1 MTLGGL
7 WNYYRD
13 EMNDA
18 NENDDANNKINNNK
32 TTTTKHFEYKT
43 KSIGSTPNNNCRSKA
58 EFIVPLEYLSYFLNF
73 SFINCE
79 TEPDL
84 TRWKF
89 CLISEI
95 STKTEVGGEN
105 PMDATL
111 TAGATFQINKTKFY
125 DPLVTLLIN
134 DRIKICRKYK
144 ARI

>member
-13 EMNDA
+13 EMSDA

-84 TRWKF
+84 TR
-89 CLISEI
+89 
-95 STKTEVGGEN
+95 
-105 PMDATL
+105 
-111 TAGATFQINKTKFY
+111 
-125 DPLVTLLIN
+125 
-134 DRIKICRKYK
+134 
-144 ARI
+144 